1 MSKEAL
7 VRREIFTRNATPVAA
22 PMFDRISQAGP
33 GLRSFQ
39 LPGGVWAIYI
49 GSFVWFMAMMVATF
63 SDGFG
68 MPLVFAVCLFYG
80 AMYFGVARSFARV
93 ETGDRNP
100 DAGWDA
106 FMRHGIDTGSGHL
119 TGSAALAQ
127 IVTLPLLLAGFAT
140 FVALYV

>member
-7 VRREIFTRNATPVAA
+7 FNREMFTKGATPTHNPA
-22 PMFDRISQAGP
+22 FRP

-39 LPGGVWAIYI
+39 LPGAIWAIYI
-49 GSFVWFMAMMVATF
+49 GSFAWFLAMLAVTF
-63 SDGFG
+63 GDGYG
-68 MPLVFAVCLFYG
+68 MPLAFAVFVTYG
-80 AMYFGVARSFARV
+80 AMYFGVARVFAKV

-100 DAGWDA
+100 NAGWDA
-106 FMRHGIDTGSGHL
+106 FIRHGIMTGSGHL
-119 TGSAALAQ
+119 DGSSAIAQ

>member
-1 MSKEAL
+1 MSREAL
-7 VRREIFTRNATPVAA
+7 FNREMFTKGARPAHGPA
-22 PMFDRISQAGP
+22 FRP

-39 LPGGVWAIYI
+39 LPGAIWTVYI
-49 GSFVWFMAMMVATF
+49 GSFVWFLAMLAVAF
-63 SDGFG
+63 GDGYG
-68 MPLVFAVCLFYG
+68 MPLAFAVFVAYG
-80 AMYFGVARSFARV
+80 AMYFGVARVFAKV

-106 FMRHGIDTGSGHL
+106 FMRNGIMTGSGHL
-119 TGSAALAQ
+119 DGSAAVAQ